1 MNMKRKLFDMYNE
14 KSYTTEMER
23 VACEMYN
30 AICNVVEILIE
41 ESKFHIDSKEAVEQ
55 IREEMKVVNR
65 I

>member
-1 MNMKRKLFDMYNE
+1 MSLKSKLLEMYYE

-55 IREEMKVVNR
+55 IREEMKVINR
-65 I
+65 V

>member
-1 MNMKRKLFDMYNE
+1 MSLKRKLFDMYNE

-30 AICNVVEILIE
+30 AICNVVEILVE
-41 ESKFHIDSKEAVEQ
+41 ESKWHIESKAAINK
-55 IREEMKVVNR
+55 IREEMNVINK

>member
-1 MNMKRKLFDMYNE
+1 MSLKRKLFDMYNE

-23 VACEMYN
+23 VTCEMYN

-55 IREEMKVVNR
+55 IREEMKVINR
-65 I
+65 V

>member
-1 MNMKRKLFDMYNE
+1 MSLKRKLFDMYNE

-55 IREEMKVVNR
+55 IREEMKVINK

>member
-1 MNMKRKLFDMYNE
+1 MSLKHKLLDMYEE

-23 VACEMYN
+23 VDCEMYN
-30 AICNVVEILIE
+30 AICNVVEILVE